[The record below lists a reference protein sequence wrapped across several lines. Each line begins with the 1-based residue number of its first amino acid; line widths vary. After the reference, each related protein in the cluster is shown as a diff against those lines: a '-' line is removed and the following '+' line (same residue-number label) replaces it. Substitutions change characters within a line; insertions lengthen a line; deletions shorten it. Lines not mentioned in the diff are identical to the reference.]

1 MVNQNLYKMKQP
13 QLGQK
18 ILEWRKAKG
27 LTQEELVELC
37 QINVRTIQR
46 IEAGEVTPRSYT
58 LKTIMEALDVDSAE
72 IKTATTIDPYASA
85 SNHNPNNFLR
95 LAFLFGIVYL
105 ITAFAEAFMDF
116 TVWEESSY
124 SLFGYWYAVIKI
136 VIVLTFTPFMYGFY
150 ILGKEKKNALISVT
164 SLLLIAGVFFSVG
177 KDLYMYFLSREFFI
191 EWMMADAFYFGAV
204 NILFGIGLIRF
215 QNVFGSIALVAGCL
229 GIITGLA
236 FVSIIFA
243 LPGLFLLTLFE
254 ILLLVLLESSSRKL
268 GRTHIVNPQV
278 G

>member
-58 LKTIMEALDVDSAE
+58 LKTIMEALDVNAAE
-72 IKTATTIDPYASA
+72 IKSEPDVESETTGPLQRPD
-85 SNHNPNNFLR
+85 NFIR
-95 LAFLFGIVYL
+95 LAFYLGIVYL

-116 TVWEESSY
+116 TVWEESTYVIS
-124 SLFGYWYAVIKI
+124 GYWYAVIKI

-177 KDLYMYFLSREFFI
+177 KDFYMFFLSREFFI
-191 EWMMADAFYFGAV
+191 EWMMADAYYFGSV
-204 NILFGIGLIRF
+204 YILFGIGLIRF
-215 QNVFGSIALVAGCL
+215 QNIFGSIALVAGCL

-268 GRTHIVNPQV
+268 GRTHTAEPQMS
-278 G
+278 